1 MLSQKFEETAQAQ
14 SQDLKEFIREEFKT
28 FEHRMEA
35 RFTSMEGIIAV
46 GDQSLRAELHASLR
60 DQTFKFVTII
70 MAMITLAV
78 AVIKLFPNLQ

>member
-35 RFTSMEGIIAV
+35 RFTSMEGKIAV